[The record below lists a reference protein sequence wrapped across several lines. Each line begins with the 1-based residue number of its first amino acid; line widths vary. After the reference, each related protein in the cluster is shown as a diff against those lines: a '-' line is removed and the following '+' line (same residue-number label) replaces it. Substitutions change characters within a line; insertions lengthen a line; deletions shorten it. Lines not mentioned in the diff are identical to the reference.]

1 MKRATWAWLA
11 VLCLASGGATAQ
23 NAPAQVPAPAP
34 AEAVKCPAKGS
45 EMPLEALFGAWEA
58 RFEGV
63 PGVAKVQLAKHPDY
77 AGVRGTITR
86 SDGAPAT
93 VAQLAGD
100 IDDEG
105 MLSLDE
111 SLDGQAISGVWL
123 GELAPGSCGK
133 QWQGVWR
140 NAEDDSN
147 RPFTLNKVGNSGT
160 ER

>member
-1 MKRATWAWLA
+1 
-11 VLCLASGGATAQ
+11 
-23 NAPAQVPAPAP
+23 
-34 AEAVKCPAKGS
+34 
-45 EMPLEALFGAWEA
+45 MPLEVLFGEWEA
-58 RFEGV
+58 RFDGV
-63 PGVAKVQLAKHPDY
+63 PGVAKVQLTKHPDY

-86 SDGAPAT
+86 NDVSPGM

-111 SLDGQAISGVWL
+111 SLDGRAISGVWL

-133 QWQGVWR
+133 QWRGVWR
-140 NAEDDSN
+140 NAADDSN

>member
-1 MKRATWAWLA
+1 MKRAMWVWLA
-11 VLCLASGGATAQ
+11 VLCLASGGAAAQ
-23 NAPAQVPAPAP
+23 DALAPATQ
-34 AEAVKCPAKGS
+34 AVNCPANGS
-45 EMPLEALFGAWEA
+45 EMPLETLFGEWEA
-58 RFEGV
+58 RFDGI

-86 SDGAPAT
+86 IDVTPAT

-100 IDDEG
+100 VDDQG

-111 SLDGQAISGVWL
+111 SMDGHAISGVWL

-133 QWQGVWR
+133 EWRGVWR
-140 NAEDDSN
+140 NAADDSN